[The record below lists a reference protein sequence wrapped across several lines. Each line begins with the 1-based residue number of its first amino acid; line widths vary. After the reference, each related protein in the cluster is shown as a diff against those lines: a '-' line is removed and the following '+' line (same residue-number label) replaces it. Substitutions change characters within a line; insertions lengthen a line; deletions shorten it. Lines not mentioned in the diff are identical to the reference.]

1 MYRNIIMQILQLL
14 PWCFGF
20 RALRIL
26 NADFNF

>member
-1 MYRNIIMQILQLL
+1 MQILQLL